1 MQNIPNGG
9 RPLRVIRFNKPLNI
23 TKFDLQTFD
32 SREYIEL
39 EVPTIDGI
47 TDEYDEI
54 LIKLEDFYKKIS
66 ESTNEMLIN
75 EDYLSELIGNVG
87 LFYDDRKHPDL
98 PSINLYGDDVKY
110 MNSVKKVG
118 LWQVPRQLAL
128 YLIKLS
134 TLDIK
139 SFLDIGTCSGITIT
153 VIAIYLSRFALTTVQ
168 TIDANNYVNSKLFL
182 KWNKLSIPITYTLIK
197 DGSNYLYA
205 IKQKQWDIVFIDG
218 NHSYDYVKND
228 YLHAKQISK
237 ILTFHDIN
245 DVFCTDV
252 VKLWNEI
259 KLEKD
264 FKNYYEFTYHS
275 HNQKLMGIGLL
286 ML

>member
-9 RPLRVIRFNKPLNI
+9 RPIRFIRILKPSSLNI
-23 TKFDLQTFD
+23 GLQ
-32 SREYIEL
+32 EYS
-39 EVPTIDGI
+39 EVQIPMINDI
-47 TDEYDEI
+47 YDEI
-54 LIKLEDFYKKIS
+54 LIKLDMFYKKIS
-66 ESTNEMLIN
+66 ESTDEMLRN
-75 EDYLSELIGNVG
+75 ESYLSELIGNVG

-110 MNSVKKVG
+110 MNIIKNVG
-118 LWQVPRQLAL
+118 LWQVPRQLAE

-153 VIAIYLSRFALTTVQ
+153 IICIYLSKFKLSEVQ
-168 TIDANNYVNSKLFL
+168 TIDVNNQVNRKLFL
-182 KWNKLSIPITYTLIK
+182 KWNELALPITFTLIK
-197 DGSNYLYA
+197 NGQNYIDV
-205 IKQKQWDIVFIDG
+205 IKQKKWDIVFIDG

-228 YLHAKQISK
+228 YIHAIELTK
-237 ILTFHDIN
+237 IITFHDIN
-245 DVFCTDV
+245 DVFCKDV

-259 KLEKD
+259 KLEKH
-264 FKNYYEFTYHS
+264 FKEYYEFTYHS

-286 ML
+286 LL